1 MGQPP
6 PQLGN
11 TAMSWVVLTLGL
23 SLPLSPL
30 YCLAQSFCEPVA
42 AESTTAAQIL
52 GNGMP
57 GSVSTAQ
64 IQAALDLGG
73 VLRFNVGAAPS
84 TIVLSATLS
93 ATKATVLD
101 GAGVVTLSGGG
112 VRRILRISNPNPA
125 QNAPPFRVTLQ
136 NIDLLDANV
145 SDGRGGAIYKQHG
158 AEFPGKV
165 SLKLVNCRFTNNN
178 APLDG
183 SSQDDGGGAFYG
195 ELLDRIDI
203 GNCVFEGNSGSNGG
217 ALYSLGSKR
226 VNIIDSSFLSNRA
239 IGTGGNPGNGGNA
252 GALGIDGADRISDIC
267 RSRFIENT
275 SNAFGAGFFSVMYD
289 QSSRTRFEE
298 VLFQGNRQL
307 SGSQHTGGAYIQD
320 GPWAIERSSFV
331 ANEANGFG
339 GLFIAGNAPG
349 SIRNSSFSGNIA
361 RSGLGAAMS
370 LSGSAAIS
378 IINSTIAN
386 NVATAAFGGGIA
398 VPAVN
403 QLRLINV
410 ILANNSGGN
419 RFVNWAIT
427 NAAQFDGGGNLQW
440 PQTRPMGGGNET
452 PATATTL
459 FADPQL
465 AALADNGG
473 ASPTFAIP
481 STSPARDS
489 GVTDAFVPSTDQ
501 RGFARVGSTDRG
513 AFEFGASAALFA
525 NGFE

>member
-1 MGQPP
+1 MKST
-6 PQLGN
+6 L
-11 TAMSWVVLTLGL
+11 LGL
-23 SLPLSPL
+23 LLFPLTGFG
-30 YCLAQSFCEPVA
+30 QSFCEPVA
-42 AESTTAAQIL
+42 AESIAGAQIL
-52 GNGMP
+52 GNGTP

-64 IQAALDLGG
+64 IQAALDIGG
-73 VLRFNVGAAPS
+73 VVRFNVGAAPT

-93 ATKATVLD
+93 ASKATVLD
-101 GAGVVTLSGGG
+101 GAGVVSLSGGG

-136 NIDLLDANV
+136 NISLIDASV
-145 SDGRGGAIYKQHG
+145 SDGRGAAIYKQQA

-165 SLKLVNCRFTNNN
+165 SVKLVNCLFANNN

-195 ELLDRIDI
+195 ELLDRVDI
-203 GNCVFEGNSGSNGG
+203 GNCVFENNSGSNGG
-217 ALYSLGSKR
+217 AVYSLGSKR
-226 VNIIDSSFLSNRA
+226 VNIVDSSFLSNRA
-239 IGTGGNPGNGGNA
+239 IGTDGNPGNGGNA
-252 GALGIDGADRISDIC
+252 GALGVDGGDRIVDIC
-267 RSRFIENT
+267 RTRFVDNT

-307 SGSQHTGGAYIQD
+307 SSSQHTGGAYIQD

-361 RSGLGAAMS
+361 RNGLGGAMS

-386 NVATAAFGGGIA
+386 NVASAAFGGGIA
-398 VPAVN
+398 VPAAN
-403 QLRLINV
+403 QLRLSNV

-427 NAAQFDGGGNLQW
+427 NAAQIDGGGNLQW

-452 PATATTL
+452 PATLSTQ

-473 ASPTFAIP
+473 ATPTFAIA

-489 GVTDAFVPSTDQ
+489 GVIDAFVPSTDQ
-501 RGFARVGSTDRG
+501 RGFARVGNTDRG
-513 AFEFGASAALFA
+513 AFEFGASAPLFA